1 MHNRAFI
8 TRTGITRK
16 AVTCAEIVYRYRA
29 LGPAA
34 LFLATLSAC
43 QSAPPPTSVTQT
55 PPVPN
60 LVQGV
65 CGDCHGVEPPF
76 LSPNPDAPSFE
87 AIANSAGLTGES
99 LTRWLIDA
107 HNYPELME
115 FELSEAEAREV
126 ADYMVTLQREDYTP
140 VP

>member
-1 MHNRAFI
+1 MRSLLIIPLA
-8 TRTGITRK
+8 
-16 AVTCAEIVYRYRA
+16 A
-29 LGPAA
+29 LALTACQNTPPAA
-34 LFLATLSAC
+34 SA
-43 QSAPPPTSVTQT
+43 SNAPPAQNI
-55 PPVPN
+55 VPN
-60 LVQGV
+60 IVQGV

-76 LSPNPDAPSFE
+76 LSPNPQAPGFE

-115 FELSEAEAREV
+115 FELSEEEAREV
-126 ADYMVTLQREDYTP
+126 SAYMVTLQREDYKP